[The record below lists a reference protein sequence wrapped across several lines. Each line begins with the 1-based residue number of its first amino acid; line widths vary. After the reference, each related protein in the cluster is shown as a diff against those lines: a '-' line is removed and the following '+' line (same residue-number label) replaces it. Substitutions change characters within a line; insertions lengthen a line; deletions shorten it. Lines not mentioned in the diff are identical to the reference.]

1 MRLFRRKTSNVGT
14 RGRIGLIELPT
25 NVDDNLYLAA
35 ASKAAFAD
43 KQSGA
48 YDEFLFTDDSHV
60 KMPFEYALEAHT
72 RLVSSRL
79 EDQGRREIEK
89 RQRLVLQAHSK
100 IAKLTQIL
108 EQLRAKL
115 TTNEADLK
123 RQQSILDGREKGDH
137 EMYWTDS
144 IPHVAST
151 ISARFRLWAHG
162 ITFVIVAVI
171 DFGILKL
178 SFQSLPG
185 FNEGWDAVL
194 LTFPALGIQVVFP
207 HLLGERLAFIMR
219 GHPRKKHNRNEAVLL
234 ALGWIAFVLVITLIR
249 INFISQQGGSTISNQ
264 EAMAKLQP
272 AIQGL
277 SLLMLIGLGAWMI
290 LLASR
295 RNPHKNEYLH
305 LLLAKQKLMRR
316 FSAAE
321 INLLSAEGELP
332 PLELSL
338 QVAEES
344 YENAV
349 VVAKREMNEAAR
361 MVYKRALINS
371 MSDVQFTT
379 AYLKRVDAKASE
391 EENSTPHDSPE
402 CSKDG
407 AFDD

>member
-1 MRLFRRKTSNVGT
+1 MWPFTRAKKLATS
-14 RGRIGLIELPT
+14 RGDLGLINLPS

-43 KQSGA
+43 IQSGA
-48 YDEFLFTDDSHV
+48 YDEFLFSDEAHR
-60 KMPFEYALEAHT
+60 KMPFEYALETHT
-72 RLVSSRL
+72 RLISSRL
-79 EDQGRREIEK
+79 EDQGRREIER
-89 RQRLVLQAHSK
+89 RQKLVFQTNSK
-100 IAKLTQIL
+100 IAKMSQRL
-108 EQLRAKL
+108 EQLKAKL
-115 TTNEADLK
+115 KTNEENLQ

-151 ISARFRLWAHG
+151 ISARFRLWSHG
-162 ITFVIVAVI
+162 IIFVLVAAI

-207 HLLGERLAFIMR
+207 HLLGERLAYIMR
-219 GHPRKKHNRNEAVLL
+219 GHPRKKHNRNEAAFL

-264 EAMAKLQP
+264 QAMAKLQP
-272 AIQGL
+272 AITGL

-305 LLLAKQKLMRR
+305 LLLAKQKLTNKC
-316 FSAAE
+316 SSAE
-321 INLLSAEGELP
+321 IDFLSAEGELP

-338 QVAEES
+338 QVAKES
-344 YENAV
+344 YNDAV
-349 VVAKREMNEAAR
+349 QIVKQEVSESAR
-361 MVYKRALINS
+361 MVYR
-371 MSDVQFTT
+371 
-379 AYLKRVDAKASE
+379 
-391 EENSTPHDSPE
+391 
-402 CSKDG
+402 
-407 AFDD
+407 